1 MLYPFF
7 SYFHLLYSFIVLLN
21 KYAQEGIKKRILI
34 INVSERPIIS
44 YMNFMNSIFYYKTE
58 CPIDIC
64 QVYYEPDSFLKQAST
79 LTKGSYV
86 RVKSSK
92 SLYGLLSYYFL
103 PDLTTRKNMVY
114 KHEKLEPM
122 EVRCSCHGNKIPND
136 RAYVC
141 SVCLAILCQYSEKCP
156 LHEMD
161 CNCLLNEQTNII
173 SKFTSILFLHN
184 FIMFIRIFIL
194 FFLNSNSLRCLF
206 IILSILSSYFLMKST
221 FNL

>member
-1 MLYPFF
+1 
-7 SYFHLLYSFIVLLN
+7 
-21 KYAQEGIKKRILI
+21 
-34 INVSERPIIS
+34 
-44 YMNFMNSIFYYKTE
+44 MNFMNAIFYYKTE

-103 PDLTTRKNMVY
+103 PDINIRKNMVY

-161 CNCLLNEQTNII
+161 WNCLLNEQTNII
-173 SKFTSILFLHN
+173 SKFTSILFLQF
-184 FIMFIRIFIL
+184 FIMFIRILIL
-194 FFLNSNSLRCLF
+194 FFLNCNSFRCLYHHVHSF
-206 IILSILSSYFLMKST
+206 LLLTFWWRALSICKPGTASNECNCFNRISRFSLKYFWSFIFSILLE
-221 FNL
+221 N

>member
-1 MLYPFF
+1 M
-7 SYFHLLYSFIVLLN
+7 N

-34 INVSERPIIS
+34 INVSEKPIIS
-44 YMNFMNSIFYYKTE
+44 YMNFMNAIFYYKTE

-161 CNCLLNEQTNII
+161 
-173 SKFTSILFLHN
+173 
-184 FIMFIRIFIL
+184 
-194 FFLNSNSLRCLF
+194 
-206 IILSILSSYFLMKST
+206 
-221 FNL
+221 